1 MAAIISGKPYFD
13 YSGGHRLFLCWAL
26 DEDYVW
32 HRDEEDRK
40 ITVVS
45 GEGWCF
51 QYENCLPFV
60 LKRNSVFEI
69 PKNEYHRLLKG
80 TTDLLVRITKTNK

>member
-1 MAAIISGKPYFD
+1 LVNPYFD
-13 YSGGHRLFLCWAL
+13 SGDCRLFLAWAN
-26 DEDYVW
+26 DEQFVW

-40 ITVVS
+40 ITVLS

-51 QYENCLPFV
+51 QYEDCLPFV
-60 LKRNSVFEI
+60 LKRGSVFEI